1 MIANALLASNGR
13 AVIVAMDH
21 ARTFGVIEGLE
32 RPDRVI
38 EEVIRAGADGI
49 MTTFGVLKQYR
60 SLIADRV
67 PVIMRL
73 DGGPSQYREDWLAY
87 TEWALLHSVEDAV
100 KLGAKGVVVMA
111 FLGGEVELETFK
123 IVARVAS
130 ACMDAGLPLMV
141 EALPCPTERI
151 PSVKDS
157 RAMAS
162 AARIAFEHGADL
174 VKTYYTGSVEG
185 FRLVTENCPVPVLI
199 AGGTR
204 TNTVEDALTAAY
216 ESMCAGG
223 SGVVFGRNIW
233 QCENPAGMVHALR
246 QIVHEGA
253 SVAQAL
259 QVAGLVPAS

>member
-1 MIANALLASNGR
+1 MTTSVLLASNGR

-32 RPDRVI
+32 CPDRII
-38 EEVIRAGADGI
+38 EEVISAGADGI
-49 MTTFGVLKQYR
+49 MTTFGVLKRYR

-73 DGGPSQYREDWLAY
+73 DGGPSQYREDWLEY

-100 KLGAKGVVVMA
+100 KVGAKGVVVMA
-111 FLGGEVELETFK
+111 FLGGKVELETLK

-130 ACMDAGLPLMV
+130 ACMDAKLPLMV
-141 EALPCPTERI
+141 EALPCPSERI
-151 PSVKDS
+151 PNAKDS

-174 VKTYYTGSVEG
+174 IKTYYTGSEEE
-185 FRLVTENCPVPVLI
+185 FRQVIEHCPVPVLI
-199 AGGTR
+199 AGGAR
-204 TNTVEDALTAAY
+204 MNTVEDALAVAY
-216 ESMCAGG
+216 ESVRAGG
-223 SGVVFGRNIW
+223 AGVVFGRNIW
-233 QCENPAGMVHALR
+233 QSKNPAGMVRALR
-246 QIVHEGA
+246 RIVHEGA

-259 QVAGLVPAS
+259 QEVSPGLA